1 MSCVAFA
8 DSPNAEDGIVS
19 TPSDKYSLTWAI
31 RDVPLERLWFF
42 GLAVLNRV
50 SCPKPGIVLR
60 AERLNPDCEQSPP
73 FLSLRK
79 VKLKEHAI
87 EHAIEHAN
95 DDRRVSFPDFQCLPD
110 TTMLS
115 INIRSFSGQ
124 EYYYCRYPL
133 I

>member
-19 TPSDKYSLTWAI
+19 TPIDKYSLTWAI
-31 RDVPLERLWFF
+31 RNVPLERLRFF

-50 SCPKPGIVLR
+50 SCPKQGMVLR
-60 AERLNPDCEQSPP
+60 AERLNADCEQSPP
-73 FLSLRK
+73 PFISLRT
-79 VKLKEHAI
+79 VKLK

-115 INIRSFSGQ
+115 INIRSFLVKNTIIVGI
-124 EYYYCRYPL
+124 L
-133 I
+133 